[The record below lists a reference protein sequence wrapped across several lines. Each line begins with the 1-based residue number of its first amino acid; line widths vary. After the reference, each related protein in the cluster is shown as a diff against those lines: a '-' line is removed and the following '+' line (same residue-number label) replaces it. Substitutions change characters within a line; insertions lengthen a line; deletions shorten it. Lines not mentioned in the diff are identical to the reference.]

1 MVEKEIAL
9 LRELID
15 RLNNQKFDLDAWKN
29 HAEVYLEP
37 IYGKDSSLAKM
48 IRELRYDNSSWSL
61 RDASGAGKPSNPVLV
76 QAKEILEAA
85 IVSLQQFGIPEKEDE
100 TGKAWNLVEEELT
113 GKQVKELRAIVQSD
127 DPAKNEKII
136 EILKTLDGEK
146 LAKIVAGI
154 LLP

>member
-1 MVEKEIAL
+1 MAEKEIAL

-29 HAEVYLEP
+29 HAEVYMEL
-37 IYGKDSSLAKM
+37 IFGKDSSIAKM
-48 IRELRYDNSSWSL
+48 IRELKYDNSSWSL

-85 IVSLQQFGIPEKEDE
+85 IVSLQQFGIPEKNSEAS
-100 TGKAWNLVEEELT
+100 KAWNLLDEELT
-113 GKQVKELRAIVQSD
+113 GKQAKELRAIAQSD
-127 DPAKNEKII
+127 DPAKSDKII
-136 EILKTLDGEK
+136 DILETLDCET